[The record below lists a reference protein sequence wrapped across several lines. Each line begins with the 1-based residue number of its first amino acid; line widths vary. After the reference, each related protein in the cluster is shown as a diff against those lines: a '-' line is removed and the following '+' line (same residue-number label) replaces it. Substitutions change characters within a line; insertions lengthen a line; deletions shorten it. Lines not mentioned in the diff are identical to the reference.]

1 MTDAVDRM
9 GDDWLEQATESQEK
23 AVGEQAEAQAEVETE
38 AEEPEPS
45 EPEEAS
51 EPTETG
57 KSPHMVPYAA
67 MKQEREARQELER
80 RLAALEGSQPKPQP
94 QAPQQ
99 PQAIPDAYEDPQ
111 GFAAYVESQQARTRW
126 DAAVEISKFKA
137 EHKFGEDKVKEAIA
151 WAQQQAATD
160 PLLDQ
165 RIGQAASPV
174 EFVVQEHQ
182 RSLTFQT
189 LNGKSPEDY
198 AREYAESQGWIVS
211 QPQADTPVS
220 QKPSS
225 PKAPRSLATVP
236 GTGKKAPANADW
248 GEVKF
253 ALDR

>member
-9 GDDWLEQATESQEK
+9 GDDWLEQAGESQEE
-23 AVGEQAEAQAEVETE
+23 AVEEQVEAQAEPEPQ
-38 AEEPEPS
+38 AEESEPS
-45 EPEEAS
+45 ETEEAPA
-51 EPTETG
+51 EAE
-57 KSPHMVPYAA
+57 KPHMVPYAA

-80 RLAALEGSQPKPQP
+80 RLQALEAGQPKQQP
-94 QAPQQ
+94 QASQPQQ

-111 GFAAYVESQQARTRW
+111 GFAAYLQQERAQIEW
-126 DAAVEISKFKA
+126 NADVKISKFKA
-137 EHKFGEDKVKEAIA
+137 ETKYGEDKVKEAIA

-211 QPQADTPVS
+211 QPQAETPVS
-220 QKPSS
+220 QKPSA
-225 PKAPRSLATVP
+225 PKAPRSLATIP